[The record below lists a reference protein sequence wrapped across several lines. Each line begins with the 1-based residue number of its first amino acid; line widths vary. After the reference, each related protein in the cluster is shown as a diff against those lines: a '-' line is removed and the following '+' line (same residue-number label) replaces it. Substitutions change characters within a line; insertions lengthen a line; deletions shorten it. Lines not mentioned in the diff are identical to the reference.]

1 MPFAVIDFE
10 TTGFVPERTDR
21 VIEVGIVLADDRGR
35 IEHEWTTLVNPHR
48 GVGASHVHRITAADV
63 ADAPDFADVGDHI
76 LDLLGGRA
84 VVAHNASFDMRF
96 LHSELGRADYA
107 VAGRPVALC
116 SMKWSRRVIGAA
128 KLAECCDAV
137 GIALDGAHSALGD
150 ARATAG
156 LLPYL
161 MNGCGAD
168 REWLAEARRSVG
180 YAWPA
185 RSGHTPSIAVLPRA
199 TPPARAGRRRRG

>member
-10 TTGFVPERTDR
+10 TTGLVPERTDR

-63 ADAPDFADVGDHI
+63 VAAPDFADVGDHI
-76 LDLLGGRA
+76 LHLLTGRA

-96 LHSELGRADYA
+96 LHCELSRADYA
-107 VAGRPVALC
+107 VPGRPAALC

-137 GIALDGAHSALGD
+137 GIVLDDAHSALGD
-150 ARATAG
+150 ARATAR
-156 LLPYL
+156 LLPHL
-161 MNGCGAD
+161 LDGCGAHG
-168 REWLAEARRSVG
+168 EWLAESQRSAD
-180 YAWPA
+180 YPWPPPA
-185 RSGHTPSIAVLPRA
+185 GRSPGGTALPRA
-199 TPPARAGRRRRG
+199 KSPGPAGRRRL